1 MVAPKL
7 SIIIATLN
15 RREMLLQTL
24 RSLQNCGGEAEAE
37 VIVVDQ
43 SDVPFNPFAKVSL
56 PEGWEAVFV
65 HRTVKNV
72 SAARNVGIALSRHE
86 LLLFLDDDMEALPGF
101 LRQHL
106 EAHTAPEVALSTS
119 AILAGHDRTTIAQD
133 CTFYPQEEAQA
144 RWPELA
150 EKLQGCLVYHAPSC
164 NMCVKKT
171 VLSTIGLFRECL
183 SINEDSEL
191 CSRLVTAGLAQ
202 VYLEKPLLLHYQ
214 TALGGTRDGNR
225 DYFRFSVLQKRNY
238 CTSWFLFRL
247 YVTGRL
253 PAVWEEFHF
262 YLSNARSTFLNR
274 YSLRPDIFLRSAWV
288 YFQSIGRAQRLYR
301 ENPDPPTLEQYAE
314 IVRRECKDVYRKI
327 F

>member
-1 MVAPKL
+1 VKQGL
-7 SIIIATLN
+7 SIVIPTLN
-15 RREMLLQTL
+15 RREMLVQTL
-24 RSLQNCGGEAEAE
+24 RSLRNCEGEVNAE

-43 SDVPFNPFAKVSL
+43 SDVPANPFAEVAL
-56 PEGWEAVFV
+56 PQGWEGVYV
-65 HRTVKNV
+65 YRTEKNV
-72 SAARNVGIALSRHE
+72 SAARNVGVALSRQP
-86 LLLFLDDDMEALPGF
+86 LVLFLDDDMEALPGF
-101 LRQHL
+101 LRQHM
-106 EAHTAPEVALSTS
+106 EAQVFAQVALSTS

-133 CTFYPQEEAQA
+133 CAFYRQEEAKA

-150 EKLQGCLVYHAPSC
+150 EKLQGRLVYHAPSC

-191 CSRLVTAGLAQ
+191 CSRLLTAGLAQ

-247 YVTGRL
+247 YLTRRL
-253 PAVWEEFHF
+253 PALWEEFDF
-262 YLSNARSTFLNR
+262 YLGQARSTFLNR
-274 YSLRPDIFLRSAWV
+274 YSLRPDVFLKSAWV
-288 YFQSIGRAQRLYR
+288 YFESIGRAQRLYR
-301 ENPDPPTLEQYAE
+301 ENPDPPTLEQYEQIAKRE
-314 IVRRECKDVYRKI
+314 SAHVVRKT